1 MTFKNLSKVA
11 LIAPAMCLA
20 LGGCASANRFVM
32 RMLGH
37 KQVEQAQVRPSFH
50 ETAQV
55 ATSSPAD
62 RMYKAATGY
71 IEARDYGAAL
81 DMLQLAKQAAPNDVR
96 VLNALGVVYDKLG
109 RFDLST
115 RYYVLAQA
123 ADPGSP
129 IVAANIQYSMVLQ
142 EMQREIPRLQDTTPT
157 LAKIEPPAVT
167 RAPMA
172 AVPPTL
178 RLAGAYS
185 QDSSPLRALP
195 SSAGPAVA
203 PLLRLAVAS
212 GGVHRA
218 EPILTGAPL
227 ALINASGSPLAPEP
241 TRRYLAQ
248 AGWTLAA
255 SARTAPVVAQSEI
268 RYPVQNFAI
277 ATALAKTLPFKVA
290 LAACANDCAFQLVLG
305 RDAPTALKAP
315 AGRS

>member
-1 MTFKNLSKVA
+1 MTFKTFSKVA
-11 LIAPAMCLA
+11 LIAPALCLA

-32 RMLGH
+32 RILGH
-37 KQVEQAQVRPSFH
+37 KQVEQAQVRASFH

-55 ATSSPAD
+55 ATGTPAD
-62 RMYKAATGY
+62 RMYKAATTY
-71 IEARDYGAAL
+71 IEARDYGRAL
-81 DMLQLAKQAAPNDVR
+81 DMLQLAKEAAPNDVR

-109 RFDLST
+109 RFDLSA

-167 RAPMA
+167 RAPIA

-185 QDSSPLRALP
+185 PDSSPLRALP
-195 SSAGPAVA
+195 SAAGPAA

-212 GGVHRA
+212 GGVRRA

-255 SARTAPVVAQSEI
+255 SARTAPVLAQSEI
-268 RYPVQNFAI
+268 RYPAQNVAI

-290 LAACANDCAFQLVLG
+290 LTACASDCPFQLVLG